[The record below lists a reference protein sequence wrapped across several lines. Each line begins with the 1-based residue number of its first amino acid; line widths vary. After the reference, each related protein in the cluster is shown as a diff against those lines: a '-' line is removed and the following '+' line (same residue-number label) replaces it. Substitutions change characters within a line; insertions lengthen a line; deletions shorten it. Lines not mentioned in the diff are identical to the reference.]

1 LAPGEGT
8 EQHRYFTSEMP
19 LNRHLLVTQDF
30 GPDLGGMAKRHV
42 ELARRFGDDE
52 TVMSVST
59 VASPNAAAFDQH
71 EEYQIFRQPFP
82 FQRANRFS
90 NQLRWANWLTSRRAP
105 QYDVLHCGNIRPV
118 GYAVRWTNRKLGVP
132 YLLYVNGGDLLRERR
147 KSQRS
152 SIKRMSARSIF
163 GNASGIVGTSKW
175 VADLSAEVMK
185 EVGVE
190 KPPPVAALDLG
201 TDPIHFN
208 PSRDT
213 GALRRRW
220 GVGDAPLII
229 TVARLV
235 PHKGQDMGIRALA
248 ALTRDFPGLRYIM
261 VGEGH
266 DELRLKSLARE
277 LGVADK
283 VGFVGPMR
291 DDELPEAYA
300 TSTIY
305 LGASRVD
312 KEINVEGFGI
322 SFLEAGASGVP
333 SIAGDSGGVRSAVRD
348 GETGIVVPPTDADAI
363 ADALR
368 SLLLNTDRR
377 KEMGRAARRAVET
390 HYNWDRVAR
399 DTREFTYQVIKRPT
413 P

>member
-1 LAPGEGT
+1 VRNL
-8 EQHRYFTSEMP
+8 F
-19 LNRHLLVTQDF
+19 VTQDY
-30 GPDLGGMAKRHV
+30 GPDLGGMARRHV
-42 ELARRFGDDE
+42 ELCRRFGDGEE
-52 TVMSVST
+52 TMMSVST

-71 EEYQIFRQPFP
+71 EDYRIYRQPFP
-82 FQRANRFS
+82 FERANRFS
-90 NQLRWANWLTSRRAP
+90 NQLRWARWLTSGRAP
-105 QYDVLHCGNIRPV
+105 AYDVIHCGNIRPV
-118 GYAVRWTNRKLGVP
+118 GYGVRWANRQLGVP
-132 YLLYVNGGDLLRERR
+132 YLVYVNGGDLLRERR
-147 KSQRS
+147 KSERS
-152 SIKRMSARSIF
+152 SIKRMSARSIL
-163 GNASGIVGTSKW
+163 GNASGIVATSKW
-175 VADLSAEVMK
+175 VADLSAEVMS
-185 EVGVE
+185 EVNVTS
-190 KPPPVAALDLG
+190 PPPIAALDLG
-201 TDPIHFN
+201 TDPVHFN

-220 GVGDAPLII
+220 NVGDAPLLI

-248 ALTRDFPGLRYIM
+248 SLSRDFPQLRYIM

-266 DELRLKSLARE
+266 DEQRLRGLARE

-283 VGFVGPMR
+283 VAFVGPMR

-322 SFLEAGASGVP
+322 SFLEAGASGIP
-333 SIAGDSGGVRSAVRD
+333 SVAGDSGGVRSAVRD

-363 ADALR
+363 ADAIR
-368 SLLLNTDRR
+368 ALLVNPERR
-377 KEMGRAARRAVET
+377 QQMGRAARRAVET

-399 DTREFTYQVIKRPT
+399 DTRQFTNEVVGQPSPNRPSR
-413 P
+413 

>member
-1 LAPGEGT
+1 
-8 EQHRYFTSEMP
+8 M
-19 LNRHLLVTQDF
+19 NHLFVTQDY
-30 GPDLGGMAKRHV
+30 GPDLGGMARRHV
-42 ELARRFGDDE
+42 ELCRRFGDGDE
-52 TVMSVST
+52 TTMSVST
-59 VASPNAAAFDQH
+59 VASPNAAAFDEH
-71 EEYQIFRQPFP
+71 EDYRIYRQPFP

-90 NQLRWANWLTSRRAP
+90 NQLRWARWLTSKRSP
-105 QYDVLHCGNIRPV
+105 DFDVLHCGNIRPV
-118 GYAVRWTNRKLGVP
+118 GYGVRWTNRSIGTP
-132 YLLYVNGGDLLRERR
+132 YLVYVNGGDLLRERR
-147 KSQRS
+147 KAAQS
-152 SIKRMSARSIF
+152 SMKRMSARSIL
-163 GNASGIVGTSKW
+163 GNASGIVATSKW
-175 VADLSAEVMK
+175 VTQLASDVMN
-185 EVGVE
+185 EVGVK

-201 TDPIHFN
+201 TDPVHFN

-220 GVGDAPLII
+220 GVGDGPII
-229 TVARLV
+229 LTVARLV

-248 ALTRDFPGLRYIM
+248 TLARDFPDLRYIM

-266 DELRLKSLARE
+266 DESRLRELARE
-277 LGVADK
+277 LGVTNK

-333 SIAGDSGGVRSAVRD
+333 SVAGDSGGVRSAVRD
-348 GETGIVVPPTDADAI
+348 GETGVVVPPTDGEAI
-363 ADALR
+363 SEAIR
-368 SLLLNTDRR
+368 SLLLNPERR
-377 KEMGRAARRAVET
+377 KKMGRAARIAVET

-399 DTREFTYQVIKRPT
+399 DTREFTYKVVGARKT
-413 P
+413 

>member
-1 LAPGEGT
+1 
-8 EQHRYFTSEMP
+8 
-19 LNRHLLVTQDF
+19 
-30 GPDLGGMAKRHV
+30 
-42 ELARRFGDDE
+42 
-52 TVMSVST
+52 MSVST
-59 VASPNAAAFDQH
+59 VASPGAASFDQH
-71 EEYQIFRQPFP
+71 EDYRIFRQPFP

-90 NQLRWANWLTSRRAP
+90 NQLRWARWLTSNQAP
-105 QYDVLHCGNIRPV
+105 RFDVLHCGNIRPV
-118 GYAVRWTNRKLGVP
+118 GYGVRWANRRLGIP
-132 YLLYVNGGDLLRERR
+132 YLVYVNGGDLLRERR
-147 KSQRS
+147 KAEQSAV
-152 SIKRMSARSIF
+152 KRMSARSIM
-163 GNASGIVGTSKW
+163 GNAAGIVATSKW
-175 VADLSAEVMK
+175 VAQLAADVMT

-190 KPPPVAALDLG
+190 KLPPVAALDLG
-201 TDPIHFN
+201 TDPVHFN

-220 GVGDAPLII
+220 GVGDAPIML

-248 ALTRDFPGLRYIM
+248 TLARDFPQLRYIM

-266 DELRLKSLARE
+266 DELRLRELARE
-277 LGVADK
+277 LGVSDK

-312 KEINVEGFGI
+312 REINVEGFGI

-348 GETGIVVPPTDADAI
+348 GETGIVVSPTDVDAI
-363 ADALR
+363 ADAIR
-368 SLLLNTDRR
+368 SLLVNAERR
-377 KEMGRAARRAVET
+377 KQMGRAARHAVET
-390 HYNWDRVAR
+390 HYNWERVAR
-399 DTREFTYQVIKRPT
+399 DTREFTYRVVGGQ
-413 P
+413 